1 MDMKR
6 SENNARFASEWSDE
20 DIIEAVEEALKK
32 ASVSVNDVKEVLG
45 CSTQTAK
52 ARLLKLKNEGQL
64 KGQMKGKSWGFRLPD
79 QEGQE
84 G

>member
-1 MDMKR
+1 MGMKR
-6 SENNARFASEWSDE
+6 TDNGARFAPEWTDE
-20 DIIEAVEEALKK
+20 QIIKAVDEALKK

-52 ARLLKLKNEGQL
+52 ARLLKLKDEGQL